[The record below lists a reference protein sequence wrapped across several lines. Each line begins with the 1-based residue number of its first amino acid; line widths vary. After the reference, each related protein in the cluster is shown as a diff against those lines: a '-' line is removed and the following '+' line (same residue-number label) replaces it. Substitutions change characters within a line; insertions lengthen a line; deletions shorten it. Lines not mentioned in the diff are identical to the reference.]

1 MQLRLRPSLACLALA
16 LPAMVAHAQEFPSK
30 AVRIIV
36 PLGTAS
42 TSDSVTRIL
51 APKLSE
57 MWGQPVVVENQPGA
71 NGMIAAAN
79 VAKSPPDGHT
89 LTTIS
94 PNYVIN
100 PSIYSKVPYDTLRD
114 IKPIARMALSEMILV
129 VHPSVPVNNLNEFI
143 QLAKSKPGQLN
154 YGSGGGGSA
163 THLATAMFG
172 SMSGTNI
179 VHVPYK
185 SVGTALTDLLGGKLE
200 FSFVTAS
207 FGVAQVRAGKVRALG
222 IASPERLAQLPG
234 VPTVSEA
241 GVPGYD
247 VVAWV
252 GLAGPQG
259 MSPALV
265 NRVASDTI
273 RALASK
279 DVVDRLEG
287 LGVKVATMP
296 AAEFQ
301 SYVISEHAKWGE
313 AVKQSGAKVE

>member
-1 MQLRLRPSLACLALA
+1 M
-16 LPAMVAHAQEFPSK
+16 
-30 AVRIIV
+30 RIV
-36 PLGTAS
+36 
-42 TSDSVTRIL
+42 

-57 MWGQPVVVENQPGA
+57 MWGQAVVVENQPGA

-79 VAKSPPDGHT
+79 VAKSPPDGYT

-100 PSIYSKVPYDTLRD
+100 PSIYSTVPYDTLRD

-129 VHPSVPVNNLNEFI
+129 VHPSVPANSLNEFI
-143 QLAKSKPGQLN
+143 DLAKSKPGQLN

-163 THLATAMFG
+163 THLATALFG
-172 SMSGTNI
+172 SMSGVTI

-222 IASPERLAQLPG
+222 IASPERLSQLPG
-234 VPTVSEA
+234 VPTISEA
-241 GVPGYD
+241 GVAGYD

-259 MSPALV
+259 MPDHVV
-265 NRVASDTI
+265 NKIANDTI
-273 RALASK
+273 RALAHK
-279 DVVDRLEG
+279 DVVERLDG

-296 AAEFQ
+296 SGEFQ
-301 SYVISEHAKWGE
+301 RYVVSEHAKWGQ